1 MMKALGFILLLPFIF
16 ILLIVQLVWIPF
28 ILLLIPVVIPFA
40 IGLALYTGESLPCVM
55 EPFTLI
61 AFIPMYTI
69 KLMLEL

>member
-16 ILLIVQLVWIPF
+16 ILLIIQLVWIPF
-28 ILLLIPVVIPFA
+28 TLLLIPVVIPFT

-55 EPFTLI
+55 KSFTLI
-61 AFIPMYTI
+61 AFVPMYMI